1 MSALTTP
8 SRPRSFWPV
17 LFWYGG
23 LTMLLLGE
31 LAVMLRPEQLPW
43 LALFGLAYPLSS
55 AVFLVGTLGAWAV
68 RRWRL
73 GLIGLLVI
81 SVLSSHYTSTWG
93 GWGRG
98 QAQEAEV
105 QTLRVLTWNVRQFNR
120 YAWIEKPHVRDSI
133 LAYLSRQEADVICL
147 QECFL
152 EDRRQPWMS
161 SERLKQATGM
171 THWEEEFKLGR
182 GQDKLF
188 GLAVLSRYPI
198 AAKEAIRFENDKNN
212 SAMSVDLLV
221 EGDTVRVYNVHLSS
235 IGFEKEDYEAAR
247 NVGDE
252 QNRSRLFARLSNAWS
267 KRAQQAL
274 QVQSSVEGSP
284 FPVVLAGDFN
294 DTPVSYAAER
304 LSGTLNDAYGSCR
317 PQGGSFLGATYT
329 GQLPFLR
336 IDQMW
341 ASPELE
347 VLSYETGAVELS
359 DHRPVQ
365 AVFAWD
371 KAALR

>member
-1 MSALTTP
+1 
-8 SRPRSFWPV
+8 
-17 LFWYGG
+17 
-23 LTMLLLGE
+23 
-31 LAVMLRPEQLPW
+31 
-43 LALFGLAYPLSS
+43 
-55 AVFLVGTLGAWAV
+55 
-68 RRWRL
+68 
-73 GLIGLLVI
+73 
-81 SVLSSHYTSTWG
+81 
-93 GWGRG
+93 
-98 QAQEAEV
+98 
-105 QTLRVLTWNVRQFNR
+105 
-120 YAWIEKPHVRDSI
+120 
-133 LAYLSRQEADVICL
+133 
-147 QECFL
+147 
-152 EDRRQPWMS
+152 
-161 SERLKQATGM
+161 
-171 THWEEEFKLGR
+171 
-182 GQDKLF
+182 
-188 GLAVLSRYPI
+188 
-198 AAKEAIRFENDKNN
+198 
-212 SAMSVDLLV
+212 
-221 EGDTVRVYNVHLSS
+221 LSS

-294 DTPVSYAAER
+294 DAPVSYAAER
-304 LSGTLNDAYGSCR
+304 LSGTLKDAYGSCR

>member
-120 YAWIEKPHVRDSI
+120 YAWIEKPCAGFH
-133 LAYLSRQEADVICL
+133 
-147 QECFL
+147 
-152 EDRRQPWMS
+152 S
-161 SERLKQATGM
+161 S
-171 THWEEEFKLGR
+171 
-182 GQDKLF
+182 
-188 GLAVLSRYPI
+188 
-198 AAKEAIRFENDKNN
+198 
-212 SAMSVDLLV
+212 LLV
-221 EGDTVRVYNVHLSS
+221 STRGRCD
-235 IGFEKEDYEAAR
+235 
-247 NVGDE
+247 
-252 QNRSRLFARLSNAWS
+252 LFARVLLGRPAP
-267 KRAQQAL
+267 AL
-274 QVQSSVEGSP
+274 
-284 FPVVLAGDFN
+284 D
-294 DTPVSYAAER
+294 
-304 LSGTLNDAYGSCR
+304 
-317 PQGGSFLGATYT
+317 
-329 GQLPFLR
+329 
-336 IDQMW
+336 
-341 ASPELE
+341 
-347 VLSYETGAVELS
+347 
-359 DHRPVQ
+359 
-365 AVFAWD
+365 VF
-371 KAALR
+371 

>member
-120 YAWIEKPHVRDSI
+120 YAWIEKPHVRDS
-133 LAYLSRQEADVICL
+133 
-147 QECFL
+147 
-152 EDRRQPWMS
+152 M
-161 SERLKQATGM
+161 
-171 THWEEEFKLGR
+171 EEFKLGR

-317 PQGGSFLGATYT
+317 PQGGSLLGSTYT
-329 GQLPFLR
+329 GELPFLR
-336 IDQMW
+336 IDQIW